1 MSKKNNIEIVKKLW
15 LDNKNPYHIHL
26 TTGLPFGEIT
36 AIIENCKYAKAKHKA
51 QLRANKVVA
60 EIPY

>member
-36 AIIENCKYAKAKHKA
+36 AIIENCNEARAKHKA
-51 QLRANKVVA
+51 RLRANKVSV

>member
-1 MSKKNNIEIVKKLW
+1 MSKKSNIEIVKKLW

-36 AIIENCKYAKAKHKA
+36 AIIENCNDAKAKHKA

-60 EIPY
+60 DIPY

>member
-36 AIIENCKYAKAKHKA
+36 AIIENCNDAKAKHRE
-51 QLRANKVVA
+51 QLRANKVSV